1 MAKPY
6 SGVIRSLPLPSRE
19 LSMPIVQSDIRLVAA
34 RHLMPGATSMQA
46 TYLDADARIG
56 AGAGKW

>member
-1 MAKPY
+1 
-6 SGVIRSLPLPSRE
+6 
-19 LSMPIVQSDIRLVAA
+19 MPTVQSDIRLVAA
-34 RHLMPGATSMQA
+34 RPLMPGATSMQA